1 MPFFCLAL
9 HGTGSTQV
17 RGNFEVIDVVASFPI
32 PRYAM
37 VQGPLTR
44 DMRTLRPDFGWPSGF
59 YDLIIRDEKALDTV
73 RYYIETNAKG
83 HKSR

>member
-1 MPFFCLAL
+1 MLSPHSVSHVMRWYKGRCT
-9 HGTGSTQV
+9 H
-17 RGNFEVIDVVASFPI
+17 
-32 PRYAM
+32 
-37 VQGPLTR
+37 

-73 RYYIETNAKG
+73 RYYIETNANG